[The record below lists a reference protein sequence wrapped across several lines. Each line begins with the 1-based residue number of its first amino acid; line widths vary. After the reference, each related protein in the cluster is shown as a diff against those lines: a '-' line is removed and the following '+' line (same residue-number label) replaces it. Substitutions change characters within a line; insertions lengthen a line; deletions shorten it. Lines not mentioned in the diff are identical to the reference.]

1 VAAKSI
7 TAEARGPILLVD
19 DNAETRQVLERIL
32 AMKGYP
38 SVTARSGEEALAYL
52 RGGGRPSAIVLD
64 IRMPGMDG
72 TSVRAALAADP
83 ALAGIPVVVFTADP
97 EVTLPDVVANVRKAS
112 DPDILL
118 DAIAAACA
126 KPS

>member
-1 VAAKSI
+1 MAAKSI